1 MLFGFLLKLLG
12 GGVIQ
17 SMINARKDQ
26 LASTNETIR
35 IKAGI
40 ELNQLN
46 AEQERRKLS
55 VALQQSDNQFPLMR
69 MGKAIL
75 MLTVGLYWA
84 ARIGARLWGLDDF
97 QVYIKA
103 LDADEFQVSM
113 LVLSYWFVSSTVRQI
128 VGR

>member
-26 LASTNETIR
+26 LASTNETLR

-46 AEQERRKLS
+46 AEQERRKLA
-55 VALQQSDNQFPLMR
+55 VALQQSENQFPLMR
-69 MGKAIL
+69 LGKAIL
-75 MLTVGLYWA
+75 N
-84 ARIGARLWGLDDF
+84 
-97 QVYIKA
+97 
-103 LDADEFQVSM
+103 
-113 LVLSYWFVSSTVRQI
+113 
-128 VGR
+128 